1 MAHEAHIPEAALP
14 GPPAAPGGAEPQHSP
29 LSASGDPVLIDC
41 DSCSVRGAGCG
52 DCVVTFLLGTPPS
65 GVVLDDA
72 ERRAIDVL
80 AAAGLVPPLRMV
92 RPLESRPGEE
102 SS

>member
-1 MAHEAHIPEAALP
+1 MAHEAHIPAVP
-14 GPPAAPGGAEPQHSP
+14 PRGPSAPGGAEPQQSP
-29 LSASGDPVLIDC
+29 LPATGDSVLIDC

-80 AAAGLVPPLRMV
+80 ADAGLVPPLRMV
-92 RPLESRPGEE
+92 RPLESRPGHN
-102 SS
+102 SP